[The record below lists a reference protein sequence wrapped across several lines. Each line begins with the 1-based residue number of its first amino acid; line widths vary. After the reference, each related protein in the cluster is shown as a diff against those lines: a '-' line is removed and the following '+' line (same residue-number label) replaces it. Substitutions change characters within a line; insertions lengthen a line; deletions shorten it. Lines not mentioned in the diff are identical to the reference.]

1 MFEFIKK
8 KFNFYQKEEL
18 IPRITNDG
26 IEKSLWDI
34 KEVYDLETE
43 EVERVVCEKRIFQNL
58 RHKGFKEN
66 NN

>member
-1 MFEFIKK
+1 MFEIFKK
-8 KFNFYQKEEL
+8 KEIKENL
-18 IPRITNDG
+18 KRKKKITIDG
-26 IEKSLWDI
+26 IERSLWDI

>member
-58 RHKGFKEN
+58 VRRS
-66 NN
+66 